1 MPTGNTPK
9 QRPRGS
15 RSGSAHRSAGSKTWR
30 RRQSAWRKFRR
41 RHSEFFRAAYW
52 SSVVALWLGIGV
64 AIVLIFYIM
73 GLPDTSNLWKTKAA
87 PTAITVLDRHG
98 ARIVSRGTTYGTP
111 LSVHELP
118 VYLPQAVIATED
130 RRFYYHIGIDPLS
143 LMRAAI
149 ANLTAGRI
157 VQGGSTITQQLAKN
171 LFLTGERT
179 LKRKIQEGL
188 LALQLEWRFSKDQIL
203 TLYLNRVYLGA
214 GTYGVE
220 AASQRYFGKSATQ
233 VSLAE
238 AALLAG
244 LLKAPSRYAPTN
256 DLDRSRSRTD
266 VVLEAMVDAGFIDDI
281 QRRNAQATKPRFAW
295 AAATPGV
302 HYFVDW
308 VVEQLPTLVGRPGT
322 DLVVRTTL
330 DLKLQ
335 IKAEKAVALT
345 LDRDGDKLNFS
356 QAALVSL
363 TPNGAVRAL
372 VGGRSYAQSQFNRA
386 IQARRQPG
394 SAFKPFVYLTA
405 LEQGMNP
412 SSEILD
418 APITLGNW
426 SPKNYTNNYR
436 GKVTLTTAL
445 ASSLNTAAVRLAQQ
459 VGHQNIVDTAYRLG
473 IQSKLDPNATLPLGT
488 SEVGL
493 LELAAAYA
501 PFANGGAAIIPHS
514 IIRVETDSGVIIY
527 ERLGGGLGR
536 AVSQR
541 NVGYMN
547 EMLSATMRWGTGRA
561 ANLAPRS
568 AAGKTGTSQ
577 DSRDAWFVG
586 YTADLVTG
594 VWVGN
599 DDYSPMRRV
608 TGGTAPAV
616 IWKDYMLAASAGEAM
631 RPLPAIGGKYVSAD
645 GKNKGGNALTRF
657 FSRLIPGR

>member
-1 MPTGNTPK
+1 MPTGNIRK
-9 QRPRGS
+9 QRPGGS
-15 RSGSAHRSAGSKTWR
+15 RSGSTGRRAGSKTRR

-52 SSVVALWLGIGV
+52 SSVVALWLGVGCG
-64 AIVLIFYIM
+64 IVLIFYIM
-73 GLPDTSNLWKTKAA
+73 GLPDTSNLWKTETPSAV
-87 PTAITVLDRHG
+87 TILDRHG
-98 ARIVSRGTTYGTP
+98 VRLVSRGITYGTP

-118 VYLPQAVIATED
+118 AYLPQAVIATED

-143 LMRAAI
+143 LMRAAL
-149 ANLTAGRI
+149 ANLTEGRI

-171 LFLTGERT
+171 LFLTNERT

-220 AASQRYFGKSATQ
+220 AAAQRYFGKSATQ
-233 VSLAE
+233 VTLAE

-256 DLDRSRSRTD
+256 DLDRSRWRTD
-266 VVLEAMVDAGFIDDI
+266 VVLKAMVDAGFIDDA
-281 QRRNAQATKPRFAW
+281 QRRNAQATKPRFTW

-302 HYFVDW
+302 HYFIDW
-308 VVEQLPTLVGRPGT
+308 VVEQLPTLVSRPDT

-330 DLKLQ
+330 DLELQ

-363 TPNGAVRAL
+363 TPDGAVRAL
-372 VGGRSYAQSQFNRA
+372 VGGRSYAVSQFNRA

-405 LEQGMNP
+405 LEQGMSP

-418 APITLGNW
+418 APITIGNW
-426 SPKNYTNNYR
+426 SPKNYNNDYR

-445 ASSLNTAAVRLAQQ
+445 ARSLNTAAVRLAEQ

-473 IQSKLDPNATLPLGT
+473 IQSKLDPNTTLPLGT
-488 SEVGL
+488 SEVAL

-501 PFANGGAAIIPHS
+501 PFANGGAAVIAHS
-514 IIRVETDSGVIIY
+514 IIRIETDDGVIIY

-536 AVSQR
+536 AVTQR

-547 EMLSATMRWGTGRA
+547 EMLSAAMRWGTGRA
-561 ANLAPRS
+561 ANLAPRA

-577 DSRDAWFVG
+577 DSRDAWFIG

-608 TGGTAPAV
+608 TGGTVPAV
-616 IWKDYMLAASAGEAM
+616 IWKDYMLAASANDPM
-631 RPLPAIGGKYVSAD
+631 RPLPAIGAKYVSAD
-645 GKNKGGNALTRF
+645 GKNTGGNVLTRF
-657 FSRLIPGR
+657 LSRLIPGR